1 MSQYAQ
7 QERHLLDNKI
17 QWPQKIKGLDILKA
31 GTIIIIAIINAIVI
45 TYQAMH

>member
-17 QWPQKIKGLDILKA
+17 QWLQKIKGLDSLKA
-31 GTIIIIAIINAIVI
+31 GAIIIIAIINVIVI
-45 TYQAMH
+45 MYHAMQ